1 MFFTMCL
8 GCRNK
13 GVEDFSVAYS
23 RTTHITAIGVVLAG
37 KKAWSQPER
46 GPFCLA
52 HWSEG
57 QTLALHNQ
65 QVLSYFW
72 AFPGHFCRTR
82 WWREAAVSF
91 PSQTVLKWQ
100 LQNCRWD
107 QQGKGSCSLVTNK
120 SIFFPPTPSP
130 LGQWPKAAL
139 TPSPVG
145 GRRRPQV
152 AALTTHTHTHP
163 TEAAERKQGWHR

>member
-1 MFFTMCL
+1 MWKFNSLMFFTMCL

-82 WWREAAVSF
+82 WWREAAGSF
-91 PSQTVLKWQ
+91 KPNGAEVAAPE
-100 LQNCRWD
+100 LQMGPAGQGELFFGD
-107 QQGKGSCSLVTNK
+107 QQVHFL
-120 SIFFPPTPSP
+120 P
-130 LGQWPKAAL
+130 
-139 TPSPVG
+139 
-145 GRRRPQV
+145 
-152 AALTTHTHTHP
+152 THP
-163 TEAAERKQGWHR
+163 LTIGAVTQGCTDTESSGW